1 MIDQAVALDH
11 IISELVT
18 LTGRP
23 VFFAEV
29 HGRQETPYAIAY
41 VLPSAVRPHAVLSN
55 DPGPWR
61 CELQVTAVGR
71 DHRDASWMIAQVD
84 HHLNTMDPPTG
95 YAMNV
100 EGTVSPVNGESV
112 GVCTMVARWAV
123 AI

>member
-11 IISELVT
+11 ITSELED

-23 VFFAEV
+23 VFLANV
-29 HGRQETPYAIAY
+29 YGRQEPPYAILY
-41 VLPSAVRPHAVLSN
+41 VLPSAVKPHAIFSN

-61 CELQVTAVGR
+61 CELQATAVGR
-71 DHRDASWMIAQVD
+71 DYRDASWMIAQVD
-84 HHLNTMDPPTG
+84 HHLNTMAPPAG
-95 YAMNV
+95 YSMHV